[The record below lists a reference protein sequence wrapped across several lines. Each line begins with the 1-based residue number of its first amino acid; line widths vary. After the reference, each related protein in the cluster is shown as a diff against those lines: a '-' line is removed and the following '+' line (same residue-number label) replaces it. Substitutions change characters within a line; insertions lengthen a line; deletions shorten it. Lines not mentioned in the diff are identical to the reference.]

1 MKLFCVIL
9 LVLFLIFPAHLS
21 ARQDNNTEELV
32 QIRSEIESFKQQL
45 AANTTQEKSLIE
57 SLQEL
62 EYEISLR
69 ENLKRE
75 LEKRENTLTSQ
86 MQSNSSLLNTL
97 SNDLQ
102 LVRQVFRKR
111 AVNMYKYSRSR
122 SKLNFLSADSFQNL
136 PSLLKYYTILAERDK
151 RILVDISMKT
161 DETKLVSDR
170 IFSDINEQSR
180 LVRDVLT
187 EERILQE
194 KISERQRLLSILQAD
209 NNSMREALAGRQKA
223 EQDIIAA
230 MTAIVENDRSSVVF
244 SETISGEPFSRTKGK
259 LQYPAKGTIVSH
271 SGIEKNSMKK
281 TQTVNH
287 GIEIVSDSDTRV
299 RAVYDGR
306 IAQIKWLPWFG
317 QTVFV
322 QHTEGYYTVYARLS
336 DIVVHPGDIVTP
348 QQLIGNFGRGIT
360 SSLNTLHFQI
370 WKGSET
376 LDPEEWL
383 VSSYRRVSG
392 NEDD

>member
-1 MKLFCVIL
+1 MRLFYVIL

-21 ARQDNNTEELV
+21 ARQVSSTGELAR
-32 QIRSEIESFKQQL
+32 IRSEIESFKQRL
-45 AANTTQEKSLIE
+45 ATNTTQEKSLLE

-75 LEKRENTLTSQ
+75 LENRENTLTSQ
-86 MQSNSSLLNTL
+86 MQSNSSILNTL

-102 LVRQVFRKR
+102 LVRHVFRKR

-136 PSLLKYYTILAERDK
+136 PSLLKYYTILAERDR

-161 DETKLVSDR
+161 DKTKSVSDR
-170 IFSDINEQSR
+170 LSSDINEQSR
-180 LVRDVLT
+180 LVREVLA
-187 EERILQE
+187 EERILQ
-194 KISERQRLLSILQAD
+194 KKLSERQQLLSTLQAD
-209 NNSMREALAGRQKA
+209 NNSMREVLAGRQKA
-223 EQDIIAA
+223 EQDIIAT
-230 MTAIVENDRSSVVF
+230 MTAIVEDDRSNVVF
-244 SETISGEPFSRTKGK
+244 SETISGEPFSWTKGK
-259 LQYPAKGTIVSH
+259 LQYPAEGTIVSH
-271 SGIEKNSMKK
+271 AGIEKNSMKK

-287 GIEIVSDSDTRV
+287 GIEIVSESDTRV

-348 QQLIGNFGRGIT
+348 QQLIGKFGGDIS

-376 LDPEEWL
+376 LDPEEWF
-383 VSSYRRVSG
+383 VSSYRGVSG